1 MRPARARR
9 ASPARRPRARRRER
23 LGLQRAPA
31 RELPPGRTARPRAR
45 ACLSAGGGSALVR
58 RSAARPAE
66 RGSVRAAA
74 IRGRTC
80 CGASR
85 GRRGASSADRRA
97 ARARGR
103 ALCPRRPGRS
113 RRARVG
119 RLGHFQQAPA
129 ALARAPRARGCARP
143 RPMSTVSVEA
153 AYAAVE
159 RITRHEAKNFAYGI
173 MVLPRAKRQAIAAI
187 YAFARSVD
195 DVADGGLPS
204 AEKRAELEKLR
215 VALDGDPTDPVFIA
229 LRDARERFAIPR
241 EPLAALVDG
250 GLQDTVQSTYA
261 DFAELRGYCEKVAG
275 AVGLACLP
283 VYGSDDTEH
292 AMTLG
297 IALQLIN
304 IVRDV
309 DEDQQ
314 LGRVYLPQ
322 DELVA
327 FGVEEL
333 APSPEFRELMAFQA
347 ERARAC
353 LAEGLRLLDSLDRRS
368 ALCVGTFAGLYR
380 ETLDRI
386 EAAGFDVFGEKTRLS
401 APRKLAVVAR
411 GLLP

>member
-1 MRPARARR
+1 
-9 ASPARRPRARRRER
+9 
-23 LGLQRAPA
+23 
-31 RELPPGRTARPRAR
+31 
-45 ACLSAGGGSALVR
+45 
-58 RSAARPAE
+58 
-66 RGSVRAAA
+66 
-74 IRGRTC
+74 
-80 CGASR
+80 
-85 GRRGASSADRRA
+85 
-97 ARARGR
+97 
-103 ALCPRRPGRS
+103 
-113 RRARVG
+113 
-119 RLGHFQQAPA
+119 
-129 ALARAPRARGCARP
+129 
-143 RPMSTVSVEA
+143 MSTVSVEA

-173 MVLPRAKRQAIAAI
+173 MVLPRAKRQAIAAV

-195 DVADGGLPS
+195 DVADGGLPP

-250 GLQDTVQSTYA
+250 GLQDTVQSAYA

-275 AVGLACLP
+275 AVGLACVP

-322 DELVA
+322 DELLA

-333 APSPEFRELMAFQA
+333 APSPEFRQLMAFQA
-347 ERARAC
+347 ERARTC
-353 LAEGLRLLDSLDRRS
+353 LAEGLRLLETLDRRS
-368 ALCVGTFAGLYR
+368 ALCVRTFAGLYR

-386 EAAGFDVFGEKTRLS
+386 EAGGFDVFGEKTRLS
-401 APRKLAVVAR
+401 TPRKLAVVAKALF
-411 GLLP
+411 G